1 MWGITTPPT
10 PTPGLLQSCG
20 RQRFLTSRLWVISPQ
35 ACRQKAAPGPPHP
48 WPMLS
53 FPPWAGRL
61 VPGAGMWSE
70 LSSTVL
76 EEGALQEGGQL
87 RPVVLQG
94 RREALGDG
102 GARPTLCTLPARHT
116 QPAHLVDKAV
126 VHELGGQVLG
136 AIGCDMGTRHEAT
149 ARACTHPA
157 PVPHPAYLGAGH
169 K

>member
-1 MWGITTPPT
+1 MERDAELWKQAEWGNSDPKDMWGITTPPT

-20 RQRFLTSRLWVISPQ
+20 RQRFLTSRWWVISPQ

-87 RPVVLQG
+87 RPVVL
-94 RREALGDG
+94 
-102 GARPTLCTLPARHT
+102 
-116 QPAHLVDKAV
+116 VDKAV

-136 AIGCDMGTRHEAT
+136 AVGWEQIISELS
-149 ARACTHPA
+149 
-157 PVPHPAYLGAGH
+157 V
-169 K
+169 

>member
-1 MWGITTPPT
+1 MERDAELWKQAEWGNSDPKDMWGITTPPT

-20 RQRFLTSRLWVISPQ
+20 RQRFLTSRWWVISPQ

-87 RPVVLQG
+87 RPVVL
-94 RREALGDG
+94 
-102 GARPTLCTLPARHT
+102 
-116 QPAHLVDKAV
+116 VDKAV

-136 AIGCDMGTRHEAT
+136 AVGWEQVISELS
-149 ARACTHPA
+149 
-157 PVPHPAYLGAGH
+157 V
-169 K
+169 

>member
-1 MWGITTPPT
+1 MERDAELWKQAEWGNSDPKDTWGITTPPT

-87 RPVVLQG
+87 RPVVL
-94 RREALGDG
+94 
-102 GARPTLCTLPARHT
+102 
-116 QPAHLVDKAV
+116 VDKAV

-136 AIGCDMGTRHEAT
+136 AVGWEQVISELS
-149 ARACTHPA
+149 
-157 PVPHPAYLGAGH
+157 V
-169 K
+169 

>member
-1 MWGITTPPT
+1 MEDMERDAELWKQAEWGNSDPKDMWGITTPPT

-20 RQRFLTSRLWVISPQ
+20 RQRFLTSRWWVISPQ

-87 RPVVLQG
+87 RPVVL
-94 RREALGDG
+94 
-102 GARPTLCTLPARHT
+102 
-116 QPAHLVDKAV
+116 VDKAV

-136 AIGCDMGTRHEAT
+136 AVGWEQIISELS
-149 ARACTHPA
+149 
-157 PVPHPAYLGAGH
+157 V
-169 K
+169 

>member
-1 MWGITTPPT
+1 MEDMERDAELWKQAEWGNSDPKDMWGITTPPT

-20 RQRFLTSRLWVISPQ
+20 RQRFLTSRWWVISPQ

-87 RPVVLQG
+87 RPVVL
-94 RREALGDG
+94 
-102 GARPTLCTLPARHT
+102 
-116 QPAHLVDKAV
+116 VDKAV

-136 AIGCDMGTRHEAT
+136 AVGWEQVISELS
-149 ARACTHPA
+149 
-157 PVPHPAYLGAGH
+157 V
-169 K
+169 